1 MSIKP
6 SLLAAAAV
14 ALGALVAYAQ
24 SRFDGVEIK
33 TTQVSG
39 NIYMLE
45 GSGGNIG
52 VSAGPD
58 GLLMIDSQFA
68 PLSEKIRAALGKL
81 GGEDP
86 KFLINTHVHGDHVGG
101 NENFGRKAAILAHAN
116 VRKRMTQAD
125 RPPAKTA
132 IPVVTYKDGISIH
145 FNGEEVRVIHFPT
158 GHTDGDSVIV
168 FTKSK
173 VVHMGDHFFS
183 GRFPYIDIDSGGDV
197 AGFIEN
203 IDRALEM
210 IGADTKIIPGHG
222 PLSTRGDLKT
232 FRGML
237 EETTALIRKGAK
249 DGKSLEQLQ
258 AAGLPDK
265 WKSWGTGFIDTKRWI
280 SIVHRSYSR

>member
-6 SLLAAAAV
+6 TLLAAAAV

-125 RPPAKTA
+125 QPPAKTA

-222 PLSTRGDLKT
+222 PLSTRRDLKT

>member
-6 SLLAAAAV
+6 TLFAAAAV

-33 TTQVSG
+33 TTRVSG

-125 RPPAKTA
+125 QPPAKTA

-210 IGADTKIIPGHG
+210 ISADTKIIPGHG

>member
-1 MSIKP
+1 M
-6 SLLAAAAV
+6 
-14 ALGALVAYAQ
+14 
-24 SRFDGVEIK
+24 
-33 TTQVSG
+33 
-39 NIYMLE
+39 
-45 GSGGNIG
+45 
-52 VSAGPD
+52 
-58 GLLMIDSQFA
+58 
-68 PLSEKIRAALGKL
+68 
-81 GGEDP
+81 
-86 KFLINTHVHGDHVGG
+86 
-101 NENFGRKAAILAHAN
+101 
-116 VRKRMTQAD
+116 
-125 RPPAKTA
+125 
-132 IPVVTYKDGISIH
+132 VTYEDGISIH
-145 FNGEEVRVIHFPT
+145 FNGEEVRVIHFPK